1 MYQLIITGAG
11 PAGQTAGI
19 YAQRY
24 GLNFII
30 IGQIS
35 GGTVNEAHLVE
46 NYPGFKSIA
55 GPDLAKKFQEHLDI
69 KIKQEQVE
77 KICKNGT
84 DFKILTNKGEYQS
97 QALILGMG
105 MKIRKLGFKNEDK
118 FLNKG
123 ISYYISNNL
132 SQYKDKK
139 LAVVGGGDSA
149 LTNTFKLSE
158 RAKKVYVIHRRDEFR
173 GAPALVKKI
182 QEKDNI
188 EIIYNGQIVEAQ
200 GKNKLEKI
208 VLNTGQELSL
218 DQLFIEIGGVPN
230 VHLCGELNI
239 EMENNFIKV
248 DKNQTTNIPGV
259 FAAGD
264 VTNNPLKQIITA
276 AAEGAIAVTS
286 AYKYLKNINSWQVN

>member
-158 RAKKVYVIHRRDEFR
+158 QAKKVYVIHRRDEFR

-286 AYKYLKNINSWQVN
+286 AYKYLKNINS